1 MSDLRHRESA
11 PAATGGARLRPIEEP
26 DWAAI
31 TRLEASAYDPH
42 GLTEGQS
49 ALRSR
54 AYPDTSFV
62 LDTGGRVGGYLL
74 ALPYPRGSS
83 PDLHRPEGPVQHSAN
98 LHLHDIV
105 IDPRLRGC
113 GWGRRLVGHLIGIG
127 RTRAYQRI
135 SLVSV
140 GGTAGFWT
148 ACGFQPHR
156 DTELP
161 VSYGPGAV
169 YMSRAIG

>member
-1 MSDLRHRESA
+1 MSDLHDLVSP
-11 PAATGGARLRPIEEP
+11 PATAGGARLRPIEES
-26 DWAAI
+26 DWPAI
-31 TRLEASAYDPH
+31 AWLEAAAYDPH
-42 GLTEGQS
+42 GLTEGPQ

-62 LDTGGRVGGYLL
+62 LDDDGRIGGYLL

-83 PDLHRPEGPVQHSAN
+83 PDLRRPEGPAHRSAN

-105 IDPRLRGC
+105 IDPGLRGC
-113 GWGRRLVGHLIGIG
+113 GWGRRLVSHLTAIA
-127 RTRAYQRI
+127 RSRAYQRI

-140 GGTAGFWT
+140 GGTTGFWA
-148 ACGFQPHR
+148 ACGFHPHR
-156 DTELP
+156 ETELP

-169 YMSRAIG
+169 YMSRVLG